1 MKALAINGSPRKQWN
16 TATLLEE
23 VLDGCRSVGAET
35 DLVHLYDH
43 HYRGCKSCFAC
54 KRIGGESYGHCSV
67 RDGITPTLESAAA
80 ADILVLG
87 SPFYFHTETGEMRS
101 FMERLLFPYL
111 TYTPEHGSIFPG
123 KLSAALIYTMNI
135 TEDQMASL
143 QQDSSVVAS
152 EGILRRIFG
161 RCEVLLCHDTYQ
173 FSDYSKY
180 LATFWD
186 AEAKAKHR
194 DDVFP
199 LDRKKAFDLGARL
212 AGSLA

>member
-1 MKALAINGSPRKQWN
+1 M
-16 TATLLEE
+16 
-23 VLDGCRSVGAET
+23 
-35 DLVHLYDH
+35 
-43 HYRGCKSCFAC
+43 
-54 KRIGGESYGHCSV
+54 
-67 RDGITPTLESAAA
+67 
-80 ADILVLG
+80 LG